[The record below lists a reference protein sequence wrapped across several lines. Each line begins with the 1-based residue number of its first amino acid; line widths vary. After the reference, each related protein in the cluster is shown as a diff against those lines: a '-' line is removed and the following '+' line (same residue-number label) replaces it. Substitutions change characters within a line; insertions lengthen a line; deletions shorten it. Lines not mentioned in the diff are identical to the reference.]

1 MRIIQLST
9 GHLGGA
15 GLAARRLNDQLNL
28 HGVDSTFI
36 ALAQKGFFPG
46 VNELEVERTL
56 VVRTIGA
63 SMAATQRLFSEQTL
77 MTSVSKSSNVVSRIM
92 QFADP
97 LETIIQIHNWQNIIN
112 FKDINE
118 LQTLGFKIILTLHDQ
133 RFFTGGCHYSYSC
146 LGYEESC
153 LDCPQVPKLFTKIP
167 NQSLEYSKSVNFRKD
182 SVLVVGP
189 SQWIVDLAGQSSV
202 LRNIES
208 QVVPNVLGET
218 WLKVVRSI
226 SFKKNVKFTIGVASM
241 DPDSYIKGGDIIQ
254 EFQSHL
260 PAPDYSIIYLSNFA
274 NDEQVRF
281 WEQID
286 CLFVPSRADN
296 SPNVIHEARSL
307 GIPVVATKT
316 GGIPEI
322 LTEADI
328 CFDLPEYINR
338 EFAISIFEKIRFT
351 NRLYDSNQNLIDR
364 VVRRDS
370 KVIASYKD
378 IYTRLLS
385 GK

>member
-28 HGVDSTFI
+28 NGVDSTFV

-46 VNELEVERTL
+46 ANELQVERNL
-56 VVRTIGA
+56 VVKTLGA
-63 SMAATQRLFSEQTL
+63 SMAAVQRSFSGQTL

-92 QFADP
+92 QYANP

-112 FKDINE
+112 FKDIHE
-118 LQTLGFKIILTLHDQ
+118 LQESGFKIILTLHDQ

-153 LDCPQVPKLFTKIP
+153 LDCPQVPKTFTKIP
-167 NQSLEYSKSVNFRKD
+167 KQSLEYSKNITFRKD
-182 SVLVVGP
+182 SIMVVGP
-189 SQWIVDLAGQSSV
+189 SQWIVNLAGKSSV
-202 LRNIES
+202 LKKIEGH
-208 QVVPNVLGET
+208 VVPNVLGET
-218 WLKVVRSI
+218 WLNVVRNI
-226 SFKKNVKFTIGVASM
+226 SFKKNAKFTIGVASM

-254 EFQSHL
+254 EIQLHL
-260 PAPDYSIIYLSNFA
+260 PASDNSIIYLSKFA
-274 NDEQVRF
+274 NEEQVQF

-296 SPNVIHEARSL
+296 SPNVIHEAKSL

-322 LTEADI
+322 LTDSDM
-328 CFDLPEYINR
+328 CFELPDFINH
-338 EFAISIFEKIRFT
+338 EFATSIFEKIRIT
-351 NRLYDSNQNLIDR
+351 NRINDSNQNLVDR
-364 VVRRDS
+364 IIQRDS

-378 IYTRLLS
+378 IYKTLLS

>member
-28 HGVDSTFI
+28 NGVDSTFV

-46 VNELEVERTL
+46 ANELQVERNL
-56 VVRTIGA
+56 VVKTLGA
-63 SMAATQRLFSEQTL
+63 SMAAVQRSFSGQTL
-77 MTSVSKSSNVVSRIM
+77 MTSVSKSSNVVSRIT
-92 QFADP
+92 QFANP

-112 FKDINE
+112 FKDIHE
-118 LQTLGFKIILTLHDQ
+118 LQESGFKIILTLHDQ

-153 LDCPQVPKLFTKIP
+153 LDCPQVPKTFTKIP
-167 NQSLEYSKSVNFRKD
+167 KQSLEYSKNITFRKD
-182 SVLVVGP
+182 SIMVVGP
-189 SQWIVDLAGQSSV
+189 SQWIVNLARKSSV
-202 LRNIES
+202 LKKIEGH
-208 QVVPNVLGET
+208 VVPNVLGET
-218 WLKVVRSI
+218 WLNVVRNI
-226 SFKKNVKFTIGVASM
+226 TFKKNAKFTIGVASM

-254 EFQSHL
+254 EIQFHL
-260 PAPDYSIIYLSNFA
+260 PASDNSIIYLSKFA
-274 NDEQVRF
+274 NEEQVQF

-296 SPNVIHEARSL
+296 SPNVIHEAKSL

-322 LTEADI
+322 LTDSDM
-328 CFDLPEYINR
+328 CFELPDFINHK
-338 EFAISIFEKIRFT
+338 FATSIFEKIRIT
-351 NRLYDSNQNLIDR
+351 NRINDSNQNLVDR
-364 VVRRDS
+364 IIQRDS

-378 IYTRLLS
+378 IYKTLLS

>member
-28 HGVDSTFI
+28 NSVDSIFV
-36 ALAQKGFFPG
+36 ALAQKGFSPG
-46 VNELEVERTL
+46 VNELQVERNL
-56 VVRTIGA
+56 VVKTLGA
-63 SMAATQRLFSEQTL
+63 SMAAVQRSFSDQTL
-77 MTSVSKSSNVVSRIM
+77 MTSLSKSSNVVSRIM
-92 QFADP
+92 QLANP
-97 LETIIQIHNWQNIIN
+97 RETIIQIHNWQNIIN

-118 LQTLGFKIILTLHDQ
+118 LQELGFKIILTLHDQ

-146 LGYEESC
+146 LGYEGSC
-153 LDCPQVPKLFTKIP
+153 LNCPQVPKTFTKIP
-167 NQSLEYSKSVNFRKD
+167 KRSLEYSKGIILGKD
-182 SVLVVGP
+182 SIRVVGP
-189 SQWIVDLAGQSSV
+189 SQWIVNLAGQSSV
-202 LRNIES
+202 LKQLES

-218 WLKVVRSI
+218 WLKVVRNI

-241 DPDSYIKGGDIIQ
+241 DPNSYVKGGDIIQ
-254 EFQSHL
+254 EIQSHL
-260 PAPDYSIIYLSNFA
+260 PASDYSIIYLSNFV
-274 NDEQVRF
+274 NKEQFRF

-296 SPNVIHEARSL
+296 SPNVIHEAKSL

-322 LTEADI
+322 LTDADM
-328 CFDLPEYINR
+328 CFELPEIINR
-338 EFAISIFEKIRFT
+338 EFATSIFEKIRIS
-351 NRLYDSNQNLIDR
+351 NRLNESIQDLVDR
-364 VVRRDS
+364 IIQRDS
-370 KVIASYKD
+370 RVIASYKG
-378 IYTRLLS
+378 IYTQLLS